1 MTELRSLALG
11 LVLLALA
18 PFSASAQCLKN
29 DCIDGYGEYRFPDRT
44 IFYGE
49 FKGGR
54 IADGVGTLIFP
65 DGGKY
70 LGNFKQQVRQGT
82 GRLITAQGDEYLGNF
97 HQNRKHGQGTMRY
110 ANGNIYEG
118 NWNADEPEGVGEMRF
133 ANGDR
138 YVGEFRAGEF
148 FGNGRYFYVD
158 GSRYEGGWKNNAQ
171 HGKGV
176 LILPNDQ
183 QLAGQWLDGQFQM
196 DWRSLAVED
205 TGDLPDCTTQDCRN
219 GQGRF
224 VYSDGTKYVGAF
236 VEGQPLGQGSAFY
249 PNGDR
254 YDGNWSAHRPNGLGV
269 RYYADGRIVGAVWRN
284 GKPERILFENT
295 GKPATDIQV
304 DRDPRIKIWAVIV
317 GAARYRAMPSLR
329 YTDDDAYQVYAF
341 LKSPEGGALPDE
353 QVRLL
358 IDEDA
363 THRNIIQAMRQT
375 FLRADE
381 NDVVL
386 FYFSGH
392 GLQGAF
398 LPVDYDGIDNRLEH
412 YQIRD
417 ALIATRAKHKLVLA
431 DACHSGSLLEAR
443 VPVHE
448 TLKRYY
454 EAFDQSA
461 GGTALLLSSKSEEY
475 SLEDGGLRSGI
486 FSHYLIRGLK
496 GEADMDGDK
505 LVTIVELFGFVHEQ
519 VRRYTGNIQT
529 PTLTGDFDPRMPV
542 GVIRE

>member
-1 MTELRSLALG
+1 MSATRSLFPFFLILF
-11 LVLLALA
+11 LV
-18 PFSASAQCLKN
+18 PFSAFGQCLKGDCAN
-29 DCIDGYGEYRFPDRT
+29 DYGEYRYPDGST
-44 IFYGE
+44 YYGE
-49 FKGGR
+49 FKDGK

-70 LGNFKQQVRQGT
+70 LGNFSRAMRQGK
-82 GRLITAQGDEYLGNF
+82 GRLIAASGDEYFGEW
-97 HQNRKHGQGTMRY
+97 HQNRIHGEGTMKY

-118 NWNADEPEGVGEMRF
+118 TWNADQPEGSGEMRF

-138 YVGEFRAGEF
+138 YVGEFRGGVF
-148 FGNGRYFYVD
+148 SGKGRYTYVD
-158 GSRYEGGWKNNAQ
+158 GNRYEGDWQNNVQ
-171 HGKGV
+171 HGKGT
-176 LILPNDQ
+176 LFLRNDQ
-183 QLAGQWLDGQFQM
+183 QLAGQWREGQYQM

-205 TGDLPDCTTQDCRN
+205 TGQLPDCTTESCMS
-219 GQGRF
+219 GKGTF
-224 VYSDGTKYVGAF
+224 LYSDGTKYVGDFAR
-236 VEGQPLGQGSAFY
+236 GQPLGVGSVFY

-254 YDGNWSAHRPNGLGV
+254 YDGHWSGHRPNGLGV
-269 RYYADGRIVGAVWRN
+269 RYHTDGRIIGGIWRD

-295 GKPATDIQV
+295 GKPAQDIQV

-329 YTDDDAYQVYAF
+329 YTDDDAYQIYAF
-341 LKSPEGGALPDE
+341 LKSPEGGALPDQ

-363 THRNIIQAMRQT
+363 THANIIQAMRQT

-431 DACHSGSLLEAR
+431 DACHSGSLLAAR

-454 EAFDQSA
+454 EAFDQST

-486 FSHYLIRGLK
+486 FSHFLIRGLK
-496 GEADMDGDK
+496 GEADMNGDK
-505 LVTIVELFGFVHEQ
+505 LVTIVELFGYVHEQ

-529 PTLTGDFDPRMPV
+529 PTLTGDFDDRMPV